1 MSNPTY
7 VTVCDQ
13 CLRSSC
19 WQGVFM
25 CAKSTTAGT
34 TDLDISYLKARK
46 LEHTDWLDDPEGAA
60 RNWANCT

>member
-1 MSNPTY
+1 
-7 VTVCDQ
+7 
-13 CLRSSC
+13 
-19 WQGVFM
+19 M

-34 TDLDISYLKARK
+34 TDLDIRYLKARN